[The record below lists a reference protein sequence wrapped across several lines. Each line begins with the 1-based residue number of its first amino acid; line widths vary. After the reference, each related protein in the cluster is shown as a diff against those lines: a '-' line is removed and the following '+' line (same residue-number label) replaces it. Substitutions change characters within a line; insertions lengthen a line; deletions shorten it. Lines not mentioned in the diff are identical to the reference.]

1 MAEIG
6 IFRFAHPTFPLY
18 VTQLNIETVSILVR
32 VRIGFI
38 DNYQSIRHFAFYS
51 MYRAAC
57 FCWCCHHITSH
68 CSSLTLFI
76 WNSMGSVWSELFSVN
91 LRQSTADSATFKLQ
105 WWWERRRERFKDK
118 SWGIWWLYGSPLL
131 NAWQSV
137 NAEHR
142 KKVSNFILN
151 KMTTGIRN
159 IYLYAE
165 YKMHLCTCGKARNFE
180 ISLLFDLVQVWKI
193 FRI

>member
-1 MAEIG
+1 MS
-6 IFRFAHPTFPLY
+6 FNTFAWRLNGRNRNFSICTSNFPI
-18 VTQLNIETVSILVR
+18 VRHQLNIETVSILVR
-32 VRIGFI
+32 LRIGFI
-38 DNYQSIRHFAFYS
+38 DNYQSIRHIAFYS

-57 FCWCCHHITSH
+57 YCWCCHHITSH
-68 CSSLTLFI
+68 RSSLTLFI

-91 LRQSTADSATFKLQ
+91 LRQSTADSATFKSQ

-159 IYLYAE
+159 IYMLNI
-165 YKMHLCTCGKARNFE
+165 KCICARVERHETSKFL
-180 ISLLFDLVQVWKI
+180 SCST
-193 FRI
+193 